1 MQECQHLAS
10 GVALHVPHHF
20 QLRRIGL
27 ADRHFFAP
35 MHQTDPLCNAGKEHR
50 RLGSL
55 LTLPDHCNG
64 FPFVHHG
71 AAGRIVVNAASQHL
85 VLSFDLELSRRR
97 AGRQN
102 DGGRLINLLCA
113 LHGLDRLRQLDA
125 PHLLGHKLRAEA
137 LRTALHFFTQAQ
149 PVDPGVKARI
159 VFDIFTSDGLPADG
173 LLFQH
178 DCMKPCSGGIQ
189 RGRISRRAAADD
201 HNIIHVCH
209 TALPHSARAFF
220 SEMRQFPSQR
230 KGRSENPP
238 QPH

>member
-55 LTLPDHCNG
+55 LALPDHRNG
-64 FPFVHHG
+64 FSLVHHG

-85 VLSFDLELSRRR
+85 VLSFYLELSRRR

-113 LHGLDRLRQLDA
+113 LHGLDRLHQLDA

-137 LRTALHFFTQAQ
+137 LRTTLHFFTQAQ

-159 VFDIFTSDGLPADG
+159 VFDVFTSDGLPADG

-189 RGRISRRAAADD
+189 CGRISRRAAADD
-201 HNIIHVCH
+201 HNVIHRSH
-209 TALPHSARAFF
+209 TAHLHSAPAF
-220 SEMRQFPSQR
+220 SSRKRRSPSPK
-230 KGRSENPP
+230 KGRSESLPP
-238 QPH
+238 RR